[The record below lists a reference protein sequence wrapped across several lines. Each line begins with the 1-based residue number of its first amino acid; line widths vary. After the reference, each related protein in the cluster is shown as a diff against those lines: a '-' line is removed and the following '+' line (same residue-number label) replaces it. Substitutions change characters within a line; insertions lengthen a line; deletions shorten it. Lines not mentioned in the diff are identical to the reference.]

1 LTRILQDSNYYA
13 RSLYYHYVV
22 AKSDFF
28 VGQDG
33 ILPPIVN
40 WLRGL
45 CSRLVYFLLFS
56 TAVFGQSLDALNSVH
71 HFREVSVSP
80 DGATVAWTEMIP
92 VKEGADPHRSVIFIK
107 DLHDPAA
114 SPRPLLKDPWS
125 GQGLAWSRD
134 GKLAFL
140 SNGGTPGQLQLYTA
154 DKPGISAPRK
164 LTTLEG
170 YLADPQWSPD
180 GRSIAML
187 WIEGVTRVPG
197 PTEATVADTGVVAS
211 QIVLQRLAFVNSAS
225 GETRAISPAG
235 MYVYEF
241 DWSPDSKN
249 LAYLAAP
256 GPGDD
261 NWYIAELFSIDLSS
275 GKPLRIAKPAIQ
287 VANVRWSPDG
297 KNIAFIGGLMS
308 DEGSTGGDIY
318 TVSASGGVLKNLTPK
333 RNSSPN
339 WFRWMPSSKQ
349 ILMTEGTAGQM
360 AISTLDVAS
369 GSSETLWKGADS
381 IIFSGDTSNSAIIR
395 NSWTRP
401 PEVWAGRTGAWQQIS
416 HSNDT
421 VHPMWGEAK
430 SIEWTSDRF
439 HVQGWL
445 LYPQPYDPSKRYP
458 MIVAV
463 HGGPAAEVRPSWPRP
478 GLPLQL
484 LSARGYFLF
493 FPNPRGSYG
502 QGEEFTRA
510 NVRDFGYGDLRDVLK
525 GVDAV
530 TKSYPV
536 DEKRI
541 GIAGWSYGGYMTMW
555 TVTQTNRFRAAFAGA
570 GIANWQSY
578 YGENSIDQWML
589 PYFGASVY
597 DDPAVYAKSSPITFI
612 KNVKTP
618 TLVVV
623 GERDGECPPPQSY
636 EFWHALKTFGVK
648 TEFVIYPGEGH
659 GFHDPEHSRDLFER
673 VVKWFEENMP
683 AG

>member
-1 LTRILQDSNYYA
+1 
-13 RSLYYHYVV
+13 V
-22 AKSDFF
+22 AKSASP
-28 VGQDG
+28 
-33 ILPPIVN
+33 LA
-40 WLRGL
+40 
-45 CSRLVYFLLFS
+45 FLFIA
-56 TAVFGQSLDALNSVH
+56 TAFAQSETGPSLDALNAVH
-71 HFREVSVSP
+71 QFREVAMSP
-80 DGATVAWTEMIP
+80 DGATVAWTESILA
-92 VKEGADPHRSVIFIK
+92 KEGNEPRRSVIFIK
-107 DLHDPAA
+107 NLRDPAA
-114 SPRPLLKDPWS
+114 SPRQLLNDGWS

-134 GKLAFL
+134 GRLALL
-140 SNGGTPGQLQLYTA
+140 SNGGTPGQLQLYIVG
-154 DKPGISAPRK
+154 KPGTGAPRK
-164 LTTLEG
+164 LTKLEG
-170 YLADPQWSPD
+170 YIADPQWSPD

-187 WIEGVTRVPG
+187 WIQGVTRVPG
-197 PTEATVADTGVVAS
+197 PTEATVAETGVVAA
-211 QIVLQRLAFVNSAS
+211 QIVLQRLAIVDSAT
-225 GETRAISPAG
+225 GEVRTISPAG

-241 DWSPDSKN
+241 DWSPDSRN

-261 NWYIAELFSIDLSS
+261 NWYNAELFSIGVST
-275 GKPLRIAKPAIQ
+275 GKAKRIAKLAMQ

-297 KNIAFIGGLMS
+297 NSIAMIGGLMS

-318 TVSASGGVLKNLTPK
+318 TVSASGGEFKNLTSK

-339 WFRWMPSSKQ
+339 WFRWMPSSQQ
-349 ILMTEGTAGQM
+349 ILMTEGIAGQM
-360 AISTLDVAS
+360 AISTLDLGS
-369 GSSETLWKGADS
+369 GTSETLWKGADS
-381 IIFSGDTSNSAIIR
+381 IKFSGDNSNSAIIR
-395 NSWTRP
+395 NSFTRP
-401 PEVWAGRTGAWQQIS
+401 PEVWAGPTGAWQQVS
-416 HSNDT
+416 HSNDSAR
-421 VHPMWGEAK
+421 PMWGEAK
-430 SIEWTSDRF
+430 SIEWTSDQF

-445 LYPQPYDPSKRYP
+445 LYPRRYDPKKRYP
-458 MIVAV
+458 MIVVV
-463 HGGPAAEVRPSWPRP
+463 HGGPAAEVRPAWPSQ
-478 GLPLQL
+478 GLPLNL
-484 LSARGYFLF
+484 LSAHGYFLF

-530 TKSYPV
+530 TKRYPV

-578 YGENSIDQWML
+578 YGQNSIDQWML

-597 DDPAVYAKSSPITFI
+597 DDPAVYAKSAPINFI

-659 GFHDPEHSRDLFER
+659 GFHDPEHVRDLFDR

-683 AG
+683 ASQP